1 MCTCFSPDFCE
12 ARLKSSLV
20 EGQSNGHDWSSGIKT
35 EKNGRKLSRGGEKGR
50 REKREERKIGKVGN
64 RWLSLMRSLPGEWK
78 QEKLRTGG
86 GTYKLLDRYSVICL
100 KQR

>member
-1 MCTCFSPDFCE
+1 MAT
-12 ARLKSSLV
+12 
-20 EGQSNGHDWSSGIKT
+20 T
-35 EKNGRKLSRGGEKGR
+35 GR
-50 REKREERKIGKVGN
+50 RGSKPRRMEGSCRAEGRRAGGKKREERKIGKVGN

>member
-1 MCTCFSPDFCE
+1 MCVR
-12 ARLKSSLV
+12 ARFPPISGEVETSLV

-35 EKNGRKLSRGGEKGR
+35 REKNGRKLSRGGKRGRGEGEGEK
-50 REKREERKIGKVGN
+50 KERKIGKVGN

-86 GTYKLLDRYSVICL
+86 GTTRFSIDTR
-100 KQR
+100 